1 MTIANNFLS
10 SIDND
15 EEHVMHSKGR
25 NIEIIMNHKTDETIE
40 ETFDTLNYGNQNNLE
55 FLKVVID
62 HLLHYK
68 CHKII
73 PNCGRSYI
81 DSPDWIKNKKATVN
95 PINKKDTK
103 S

>member
-25 NIEIIMNHKTDETIE
+25 NIEVIMNHKTDEIIE

-68 CHKII
+68 
-73 PNCGRSYI
+73 
-81 DSPDWIKNKKATVN
+81 
-95 PINKKDTK
+95 
-103 S
+103 

>member
-15 EEHVMHSKGR
+15 EEHVMHSKGC
-25 NIEIIMNHKTDETIE
+25 NIEIIMNHKTDEIIE
-40 ETFDTLNYGNQNNLE
+40 ETFDLLNYGNQNNLE

-68 CHKII
+68 
-73 PNCGRSYI
+73 
-81 DSPDWIKNKKATVN
+81 
-95 PINKKDTK
+95 
-103 S
+103 